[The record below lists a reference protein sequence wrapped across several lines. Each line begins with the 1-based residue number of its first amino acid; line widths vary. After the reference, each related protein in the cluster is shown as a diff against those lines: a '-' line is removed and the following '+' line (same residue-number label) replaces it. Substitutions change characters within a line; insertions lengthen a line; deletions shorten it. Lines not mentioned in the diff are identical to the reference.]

1 MNFEKIF
8 CLRFCRECIVACANR
23 DLGKTIYVSVLFVVL
38 VISACL
44 SLLTSLPAMALSS
57 DREQPINIESDR
69 LDIDEEKGISTYQG
83 NVHYTQGTIILD
95 ADILV
100 VHSREGEVYKLEAFG
115 DPAHY
120 RQELDNDKGDLS
132 AKAKSME
139 YVADNGKLVLREN
152 VRIVKGEDVFTGN
165 IIEYSTRDEIVS
177 ARKAES
183 GEERVQVIIQP
194 RQQTPQPNAQ

>member
-1 MNFEKIF
+1 
-8 CLRFCRECIVACANR
+8 
-23 DLGKTIYVSVLFVVL
+23 
-38 VISACL
+38 
-44 SLLTSLPAMALSS
+44 
-57 DREQPINIESDR
+57 
-69 LDIDEEKGISTYQG
+69 
-83 NVHYTQGTIILD
+83 
-95 ADILV
+95 
-100 VHSREGEVYKLEAFG
+100 VYKLEAFG

>member
-1 MNFEKIF
+1 MDRQKIF
-8 CLRFCRECIVACANR
+8 CLKFFRENIIACINKV
-23 DLGKTIYVSVLFVVL
+23 LGPASFVSILFAVLA
-38 VISACL
+38 ISTCL
-44 SLLTSLPAMALSS
+44 SLLAPLPAMALSS

-100 VHSREGEVYKLEAFG
+100 LHSRDGEVYKLEAFG
-115 DPAHY
+115 DPAQY
-120 RQELDNDKGDLS
+120 RQQLDNNQGDLS

-139 YVADNGKLVLREN
+139 YVSDTGKLVLREN

-194 RQQTPQPNAQ
+194 RQQSSEQNAK